1 MLAGIVVEGILVGI
15 ILILLDKKHQQYKKK
30 YPNNPV
36 LNPEKKIKQFKKDI
50 EKSLKQNDIEKNFD
64 DLMKET
70 DSVSASGKPAFDAN
84 KVQKG
89 VEQAMKKH
97 FPEIYAEA
105 KSTLKNDLKPLQI
118 IAKTPTKAK
127 SFKSQGTSG
136 QKLKKLS

>member
-1 MLAGIVVEGILVGI
+1 MKQIDL
-15 ILILLDKKHQQYKKK
+15 
-30 YPNNPV
+30 
-36 LNPEKKIKQFKKDI
+36 EKK
-50 EKSLKQNDIEKNFD
+50 FD
-64 DLMKET
+64 DLLKET
-70 DSVSASGKPAFDAN
+70 DSTSASRKPAFDAN

-127 SFKSQGTSG
+127 SFKSQGAAG
-136 QKLKKLS
+136 QKIKKLS